1 MIRLSYDEIK
11 EREVNILNYI
21 KDVCNK
27 NNLKYYL
34 YAGSLAGAVNYNDF
48 LPNDDDIDIV
58 LSRSDYEKLL
68 AILNKSKKYKLLTPY
83 NNSSYYYPF
92 AKLVDKETSLKEK
105 SRLKISDLGI
115 YVDIFPMDGLPK
127 YFKKAYLF
135 KMRIYKKLLLTKM
148 LSKPE
153 VKSVKHIYFLLKY
166 YLFMFIN
173 YLFRKREENYFA
185 LLVDKKSKKY
195 KFDSSKYVSLVS
207 YGSRNNNY
215 ILKSE
220 FEKQNEYLFC
230 GSYYTSVKDSSMLL
244 DRIYGNKTNNCNSRN
259 HDFVAFLK

>member
-1 MIRLSYDEIK
+1 MIKLSYDEIK

-34 YAGSLAGAVNYNDF
+34 YSGTLAGAVKYNDF

-58 LSRSDYEKLL
+58 LSRPDYERLL
-68 AILNKSKKYKLLTPY
+68 VILKKCKKYKLLTPY
-83 NNSSYYYPF
+83 NNSNYYYPF
-92 AKLVDKETSLKEK
+92 AKLVDKKTSLREK

-127 YFKKAYLF
+127 YFKKTYLF
-135 KMRIYKKLLLTKM
+135 KMRVYKKLLLTKM

-153 VKSVKHIYFLLKY
+153 VKSIKHIYFLLKY
-166 YLFMFIN
+166 YMFMFIN
-173 YLFRKREENYFA
+173 YLFRNRKDNYFA
-185 LLVDKKSKKY
+185 LLIDKKSKKY
-195 KFDSSKYVSLVS
+195 KYDSSKYISLVC

-215 ILKSE
+215 ILKSD
-220 FEKQNEYLFC
+220 FEKQSEYLFC
-230 GSYYTSVKDSSMLL
+230 GNYYTSIEDSSMLL
-244 DRIYGNKTNNCNSRN
+244 DRIYGKKINNCNNRKHN
-259 HDFVAFLK
+259 FIAFLK